1 MKRTLMCAG
10 TVFVFFVAA
19 AVAQTNATPDTPS
32 QGTQSS
38 SPSMSNQ
45 QQPNA
50 NPDSTQ
56 GTNST
61 GAPGAM
67 AGNMN
72 SSERKIKG
80 CIQSEGGQYVLQ
92 TKKGK
97 DVMLTGQDVSAHVGH
112 EVTLHGMWAGGS
124 SDMSN
129 TSTGSASASGK
140 SFNVTS
146 VDMISDTCSM
156 GKGKKSGM
164 GGMSGSSGSNTGTT
178 STPPQ

>member
-1 MKRTLMCAG
+1 MKKTLMCVS

-19 AVAQTNATPDTPS
+19 AVAQTNANDTPS
-32 QGTQSS
+32 QGTQGTQSS

-45 QQPNA
+45 QPNA
-50 NPDSTQ
+50 SPDSAQ

-61 GAPGAM
+61 AAQGTM

-72 SSERKIKG
+72 SSEKKMKG
-80 CIQSEGGQYVLQ
+80 CIQSEGGQYMLQ

-112 EVTLHGMWAGGS
+112 EVTIHGMWAGGT

-129 TSTGSASASGK
+129 TSTGRASASGK

-156 GKGKKSGM
+156 GKGKKSGT
-164 GGMSGSSGSNTGTT
+164 SGSMGSTT
-178 STPPQ
+178 SNPSTPPPQ